1 MTSYLVP
8 LLAIVLLC
16 ALWAIFQLGL
26 SKHDPDAT
34 TRSTKCGACDERC
47 ERLDRES
54 NANLE

>member
-16 ALWAIFQLGL
+16 ALWAIFQLWL

-47 ERLDRES
+47 ER
-54 NANLE
+54 